1 MGSRS
6 VRRLEEARLDAR
18 SRELGARLRPID
30 WAADPRPLDARGLD
44 AEIAILEANVAADTE
59 ANERGPH
66 VRVHEWFLQVPPP
79 SDFREL
85 SARLYREL
93 FLTPADDP
101 WLGFSTP
108 LIFTGLPGDG
118 VLR

>member
-1 MGSRS
+1 VEG
-6 VRRLEEARLDAR
+6 
-18 SRELGARLRPID
+18 
-30 WAADPRPLDARGLD
+30 PRP
-44 AEIAILEANVAADTE
+44 TT
-59 ANERGPH
+59 
-66 VRVHEWFLQVPPP
+66 F
-79 SDFREL
+79 SEL
-85 SARLYREL
+85 STRVYREL